1 MNAWWTLEETLQKPC
16 ERKILLLFFFLPFN
30 YRVPPLLAMHCSYGT
45 KNNSFDST
53 IVGFI
58 LIFSGAK
65 NSALKSM

>member
-16 ERKILLLFFFLPFN
+16 ERKILLLLFFFTFQLSCTTTLT
-30 YRVPPLLAMHCSYGT
+30 VHCSYGT
-45 KNNSFDST
+45 KKYSFGST